1 MIFDSSK
8 IEGFEWDHGNL
19 EHIKIHNVSHRECE
33 DAFLNKPFIVNEDKT
48 HSKIEERFQA
58 LGKANNGRLLFISF
72 TIRNNKV
79 RVVSARDQNRKE
91 RVRLNKIGGEN
102 L

>member
-1 MIFDSSK
+1 MVFDLSK
-8 IEGFEWDHGNL
+8 IEGFEWDRGNL
-19 EHIKIHNVSHRECE
+19 GHIKIHKVVYTECE
-33 DAFLNKPFIVNEDKT
+33 EIFSNKPLFINEDKT

-58 LGKANNGRLLFISF
+58 LGQTNNGRLLFVSL
-72 TIRNNKV
+72 TIRSNKI

-91 RVRLNKIGGEN
+91 RARLNKIGGEN

>member
-1 MIFDSSK
+1 MAFDLSK
-8 IEGFEWDHGNL
+8 LEGFEWDRGNL
-19 EHIKIHNVSHRECE
+19 EHIKIHDVSYRECE

-58 LGKANNGRLLFISF
+58 LGRTNNGRLLFVSF

-91 RVRLNKIGGEN
+91 RARLIKTGGGKE
-102 L
+102 